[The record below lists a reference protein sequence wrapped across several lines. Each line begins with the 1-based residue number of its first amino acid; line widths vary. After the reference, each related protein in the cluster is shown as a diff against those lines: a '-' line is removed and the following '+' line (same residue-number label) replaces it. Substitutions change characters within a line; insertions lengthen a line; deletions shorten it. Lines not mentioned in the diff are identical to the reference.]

1 MTKKIVFLDVDGTL
15 CDDAG
20 NVPESARQAITAAHK
35 KGHEFFLCTGR
46 SKAEITEDVLALP
59 LSGMI
64 GACSSCFN
72 LLNFLGNSYVG

>member
-1 MTKKIVFLDVDGTL
+1 MMRETS
-15 CDDAG
+15 
-20 NVPESARQAITAAHK
+20 ESARQAITAAHK

-64 GACSSCFN
+64 GAGGGYCEVHDEVI
-72 LLNFLGNSYVG
+72 LQKFLKRKPY

>member
-1 MTKKIVFLDVDGTL
+1 MMRETYQKVLK
-15 CDDAG
+15 
-20 NVPESARQAITAAHK
+20 QITAAHK

-64 GACSSCFN
+64 GAGGGCASAR
-72 LLNFLGNSYVG
+72 